1 MSENP
6 NEKIILELKNKIQH
20 QEKVITTIREFFSSN
35 SEFIKLY
42 RKNSPELY
50 PEMETLLDKQEAIFQ
65 KFESAMNGI

>member
-20 QEKVITTIREFFSSN
+20 QEKVITTIKEFFSSN

-42 RKNSPELY
+42 RKNSTELY

-65 KFESAMNGI
+65 KLESAMNGI